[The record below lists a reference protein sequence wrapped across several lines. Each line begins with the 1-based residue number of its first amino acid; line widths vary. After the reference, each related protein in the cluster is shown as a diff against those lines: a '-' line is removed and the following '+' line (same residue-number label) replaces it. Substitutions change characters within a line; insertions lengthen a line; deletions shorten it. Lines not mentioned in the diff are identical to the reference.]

1 MSRVDAVV
9 LAAGGSHRMG
19 SPKQLLQLDGESL
32 VRRAVRTALAS
43 RCERVYVVVG
53 AHAKAVTRELRDLPS
68 DVIENPG
75 WEDGLASSIRCGVA
89 ALEAAQ
95 PLADAALLTL
105 ADQPRVTPV
114 VLDRLID
121 LFERERER
129 ELESRDLVAC
139 EYADTIGVPALFG
152 RRYFDALRSLTGD
165 RGARAVLSA
174 EREHVARVAFAPAA
188 IDVDTPA
195 DHAAL
200 VRPRVPKD

>member
-1 MSRVDAVV
+1 MSRVAAVV

-43 RCERVYVVVG
+43 RCDRVYVVVG
-53 AHAKAVTRELRDLPS
+53 AHASAVTRELRDLPS
-68 DVIENPG
+68 EVIENPG
-75 WEDGLASSIRCGVA
+75 WEEGLASSIRCGVT

-129 ELESRDLVAC
+129 EPESRDLVAC

>member
-1 MSRVDAVV
+1 M
-9 LAAGGSHRMG
+9 
-19 SPKQLLQLDGESL
+19 
-32 VRRAVRTALAS
+32 T
-43 RCERVYVVVG
+43 
-53 AHAKAVTRELRDLPS
+53 T
-68 DVIENPG
+68 
-75 WEDGLASSIRCGVA
+75 
-89 ALEAAQ
+89 
-95 PLADAALLTL
+95 
-105 ADQPRVTPV
+105 V

-121 LFERERER
+121 LFEREP
-129 ELESRDLVAC
+129 ESRDLVAC

>member
-1 MSRVDAVV
+1 MSRVAAVV
-9 LAAGGSHRMG
+9 LAAGGSLRMG

-75 WEDGLASSIRCGVA
+75 WEDGLASSIRCGVT

-129 ELESRDLVAC
+129 ESESRDLVAC

-165 RGARAVLSA
+165 RGARAVLNA

-200 VRPRVPKD
+200 VRPRASKD